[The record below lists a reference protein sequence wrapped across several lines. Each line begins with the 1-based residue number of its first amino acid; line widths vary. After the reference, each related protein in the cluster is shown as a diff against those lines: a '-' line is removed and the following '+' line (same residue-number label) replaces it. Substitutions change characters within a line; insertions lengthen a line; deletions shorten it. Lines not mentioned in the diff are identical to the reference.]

1 MSTDMLTATDTQSVT
16 ADIGSAVESEN
27 KSPEKNV
34 DYAEL
39 ARNGLWTNNPALV
52 QLLGLCPL
60 LAVSG
65 TVVNSLG
72 LALATLLVLVGS
84 NTCVSLIRNQVSDA
98 VRLPVFVMIIA
109 AFTTCTEML
118 MKAFTYELYQILGIF
133 IPLIVTN
140 CAILGRA
147 DAFAS
152 KQKLAPSIFD
162 GLVMGAG
169 FGLVL
174 ITIGAVRELLG
185 QGTLFAN
192 MDLLFGSTAA
202 NWTIVLLNNYSG
214 FLVAILP
221 PGAFLVAGFL
231 IAAKN
236 LIDARIKAK
245 RDKNKIKSAK
255 GSKRVR
261 TTGTIS

>member
-1 MSTDMLTATDTQSVT
+1 METPSTA
-16 ADIGSAVESEN
+16 E
-27 KSPEKNV
+27 KSV
-34 DYAEL
+34 DYGEL
-39 ARNGLWTNNPALV
+39 IRNGLWSNNPALV

-65 TVVNSLG
+65 SVVNALG

-84 NTCVSLIRNQVSDA
+84 NTCVSLIRNHVSDA

-152 KQKLAPSIFD
+152 KHKLIPSVVD
-162 GLVMGAG
+162 GLMMGTG
-169 FGLVL
+169 FGAVL

-185 QGTLFAN
+185 HGTLLAN
-192 MDLLFGSTAA
+192 MDLLFGEQAG
-202 NWTIVLLNNYSG
+202 NWTVVLLNDYSG

-221 PGAFLVAGFL
+221 PGAFLVVGFL

-236 LIDARIKAK
+236 LVDQKLKEK
-245 RDKNKIKSAK
+245 REKNKIKSVK
-255 GSKRVR
+255 GSRRVR